1 MSLTKRAYLIYII
14 QPAVHFILSNRK
26 EARKMKHVLRSQQF
40 DRGSLEGLFTEVQA
54 ISVML
59 NSPEGRKQ
67 LRETLAGRI
76 MCTLFYEPST
86 RTRVSFETAAHR
98 LGMDVITT
106 ENAAEF
112 SSAAKGE
119 TLEDSIRVIAG
130 YGTDAIVLRHKE
142 DGASD
147 RAAAIIDTLNLPTH
161 ILNAGDGR
169 GQHPTQAL
177 LDLYTIWDETHHQID
192 GLTVAIGGD
201 LANGRTVRSLA
212 YMLSRFAT
220 KIIFVSPPELTIG
233 EDIKQHLVE
242 HEIEFREES
251 SVAVALPEADIVYW
265 TRVQRERMTDPVLR
279 ARNFSEYVIDLD
291 VMGTLKSN
299 VRVMHPLPR
308 IDEIAK
314 EVDADSR
321 AAYFRQAQNGLYVRA
336 ALLLRLFGVKC
347 PKML

>member
-1 MSLTKRAYLIYII
+1 
-14 QPAVHFILSNRK
+14 
-26 EARKMKHVLRSQQF
+26 MKHVLRSQQF
-40 DRGSLEGLFTEVQA
+40 DRPSLERLFAEVGVVA
-54 ISVML
+54 KML
-59 NSPEGRKQ
+59 QTPDGRRE
-67 LRETLAGRI
+67 LRDKLTGRI

-147 RAAAIIDTLNLPTH
+147 RAAGIIDRLGLSTH
-161 ILNAGDGR
+161 VLNAGDGR

-177 LDLYTIWDETHHQID
+177 LDLCTIWDETHHQID

-212 YMLSRFAT
+212 YMLSRFKT
-220 KIIFVSPPELTIG
+220 KIIFVSPPELAIG
-233 EDIKQHLVE
+233 EDIKLHLRE
-242 HEIEFREES
+242 HDIEFREETS
-251 SVAVALPEADIVYW
+251 LASVLSEANVFYW
-265 TRVQRERMTDPVLR
+265 TRLQRERLR
-279 ARNFSEYVIDLD
+279 WMLRVKLWLRNSYKDFRIGSEQ
-291 VMGTLKSN
+291 LKLM
-299 VRVMHPLPR
+299 RKDAIIMHPLPR

-314 EVDADSR
+314 EVDGDPR
-321 AAYFRQAQNGLYVRA
+321 AAYFRQAANGLFVRS
-336 ALLLRLFGVKC
+336 ALLLRLFDQTIAI
-347 PKML
+347 

>member
-1 MSLTKRAYLIYII
+1 
-14 QPAVHFILSNRK
+14 
-26 EARKMKHVLRSQQF
+26 MKHILRSQQF
-40 DRGSLEGLFTEVQA
+40 DRPNLERLFAEVGTVA
-54 ISVML
+54 KML
-59 NSPEGRKQ
+59 DTPEGRFK
-67 LRETLAGRI
+67 LRSMLTGRI

-130 YGTDAIVLRHKE
+130 YGMDAIVLRHKE

-147 RAAAIIDTLNLPTH
+147 RAAGIIDRLGFATH
-161 ILNAGDGR
+161 VLNAGDGR

-177 LDLYTIWDETHHQID
+177 LDIYTIWSERLDHRID
-192 GLTVAIGGD
+192 GLTVVIGGD

-212 YMLSRFAT
+212 YMLSRFET
-220 KIIFVSPPELTIG
+220 KIIFVSPPELAIG
-233 EDIKQHLVE
+233 DDIKEHLRE
-242 HEIEFREES
+242 HGIEFREET
-251 SVAVALPEADIVYW
+251 SVAAALPEADIVYW
-265 TRVQRERMTDPVLR
+265 TRVQRERMIDPALR
-279 ARNFSEYVIDLD
+279 ARNFSEYRID
-291 VMGTLKSN
+291 GETLRLLKKDAALCTPNGVVYSA
-299 VRVMHPLPR
+299 RLMHPLPR

-314 EVDADSR
+314 EVDDDPC

-336 ALLLRLFGVKC
+336 ALLLRLFDRTIVV
-347 PKML
+347 